1 MRPTQVQVQHHTNAL
16 EIWSNAYVTQK
27 TIQNFLKKKKNKKLF
42 SFERKNRDNPFAL
55 KISSQAKFYLQSQFL
70 QPN

>member
-1 MRPTQVQVQHHTNAL
+1 MLMQLKKQYK
-16 EIWSNAYVTQK
+16 I
-27 TIQNFLKKKKNKKLF
+27 FFKKKKIFFWKK
-42 SFERKNRDNPFAL
+42 KNRDNPFAL